1 MTRRAAR
8 ASMPSL
14 EGVSGD
20 ASRPHSAEFLES
32 LTMQKRGEIRWSP
45 LWHNRDYLLFQ
56 GGDIISGIGDSVQ
69 YLALS
74 LLVLSLTGSP
84 PQAGIVLGLSAIASM
99 VFGLF
104 AGALADRWDRK
115 KIMIWCDIGQMTLVG
130 TIPVALWLGKLAMPQ
145 IYIVTGAT
153 SAFSTFFGA
162 AATSALP
169 NVTGPAQLIDG
180 LRQGQ
185 AAGEVIRISG
195 GVIGGSL
202 FAIARAMPFATNA
215 LSFGVSAVTLRLIR
229 TDFRE
234 SPDEGAAESA
244 QDLWHDI
251 TAGLRWLWNHKLVRL
266 VTLVTS
272 ADSLRYGA
280 GYLVIVLL
288 AKRLHTPAAGIGGI
302 FAAAGVGALMGNV
315 VAGWAEKRFTFG
327 TVTLSMLW
335 VEAIVFPLLRSK
347 NSYRRSMS
355 LCSGITACWPS
366 RTRCGGELGVPCKSP
381 PTAPSPWA
389 RLPADSSSSGSALCR
404 HRRAGM
410 ANRKACHQ
418 RTSVTNFR
426 ILEVAAA
433 ATLHVTS
440 VSRITRR
447 PTGPPSG

>member
-1 MTRRAAR
+1 
-8 ASMPSL
+8 
-14 EGVSGD
+14 
-20 ASRPHSAEFLES
+20 
-32 LTMQKRGEIRWSP
+32 MQKRGEIRWSP

-56 GGDIISGIGDSVQ
+56 GGDIVSNIGNSVQ

-84 PQAGIVLGLSAIASM
+84 AQAGIVLGLTAIASI

-115 KIMIWCDIGQMTLVG
+115 KIMIWCDTGQLVLVG

-145 IYIVTGAT
+145 IYIVAAAT
-153 SAFSTFFGA
+153 SVLSTFFNAAGA
-162 AATSALP
+162 SALP

-202 FAIARAMPFATNA
+202 FAVARAIPFVTNA
-215 LSFGVSAVTLRLIR
+215 VSFAVSAVTLRLIR
-229 TDFRE
+229 KDFQE
-234 SPDEGAAESA
+234 SPDEEAAESA
-244 QDLWHDI
+244 EDLWHDI

-266 VTLVTS
+266 VTLVSS

-288 AKRLHTPAAGIGGI
+288 AERLHTPAAGIGGI
-302 FAAAGVGALMGNV
+302 FAAAGVGALLGNV

-335 VEAIVFPLLRSK
+335 VEAIVFPL
-347 NSYRRSMS
+347 YA
-355 LCSGITACWPS
+355 I
-366 RTRCGGELGVPCKSP
+366 
-381 PTAPSPWA
+381 APSAVIIGLIAAVEEFVSPVYELMLGNYRMLATPDSLRGRVGSSVQIATYGAQSVGAIASGFLIEWLGA
-389 RLPADSSSSGSALCR
+389 RLSAVVLGAWLVCLAIIVSLSKQVR
-404 HRRAGM
+404 SASLP
-410 ANRKACHQ
+410 RKGDD
-418 RTSVTNFR
+418 TS
-426 ILEVAAA
+426 LAVAE
-433 ATLHVTS
+433 
-440 VSRITRR
+440 
-447 PTGPPSG
+447 PS

>member
-1 MTRRAAR
+1 
-8 ASMPSL
+8 MPSL
-14 EGVSGD
+14 EGVSGG
-20 ASRPHSAEFLES
+20 ASRPHSTEFLES
-32 LTMQKRGEIRWSP
+32 LTMQKRGGIRWSP
-45 LWHNRDYLLFQ
+45 LWRNRNYLLFQ

-84 PQAGIVLGLSAIASM
+84 AQAGIVLGLSAIASI

-115 KIMIWCDIGQMTLVG
+115 KIMIWCDIGEMALVG

-145 IYIVTGAT
+145 IYIVAGAT
-153 SAFSTFFGA
+153 SVFSTFFGA

-202 FAIARAMPFATNA
+202 FAIARAIPFATNA

-229 TDFRE
+229 TDFQE
-234 SPDEGAAESA
+234 SPDEEAAESA
-244 QDLWHDI
+244 QDLWRDI

-335 VEAIVFPLLRSK
+335 VEAIVFPLYAIAPSAVIIGLIAAVEEFVSPIYELMLGNYRMLAIPDSLRGRVGS
-347 NSYRRSMS
+347 SVQIATYGAQSVGAMASGFLIEWLGARRSAVVLGAWLVCLAIIVSMS
-355 LCSGITACWPS
+355 KQVRSASLPKDDSEPNLAIPDPS
-366 RTRCGGELGVPCKSP
+366 
-381 PTAPSPWA
+381 
-389 RLPADSSSSGSALCR
+389 
-404 HRRAGM
+404 
-410 ANRKACHQ
+410 
-418 RTSVTNFR
+418 
-426 ILEVAAA
+426 
-433 ATLHVTS
+433 
-440 VSRITRR
+440 
-447 PTGPPSG
+447 